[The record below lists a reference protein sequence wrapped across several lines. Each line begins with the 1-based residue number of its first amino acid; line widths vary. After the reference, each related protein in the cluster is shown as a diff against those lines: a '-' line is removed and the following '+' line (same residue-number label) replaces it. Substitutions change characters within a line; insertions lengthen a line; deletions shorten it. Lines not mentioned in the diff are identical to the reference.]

1 MLIKDCYQR
10 VFEGIKRQYNKEGC
24 GGKADFSYRVP
35 SDVSLERA
43 IEYTGHHIISSLYGT
58 PHYRYGRY
66 RNALDKVLKEEL
78 RFKPANRRIVGLD
91 LGCGPGLFSWVV
103 RDYMLKEYGSNDGDI
118 SLIGYDHAKNM
129 IRLADLFRERFP
141 MKINFAG
148 YFETEKIREAL
159 SRKDFLGDDVI
170 ITLGHVLI
178 QASSDGIRN
187 FAEIIQ
193 NLYQSHF
200 CILVAVDAL
209 YAGGGRSE
217 LLSSCKRLQDVLGE
231 CGVNI
236 ECVLEDYD
244 KGIWACV

>member
-1 MLIKDCYQR
+1 MLIRDYYEQAFNAIKSEHGEQPSSHVIPANISLEQAIGYTR
-10 VFEGIKRQYNKEGC
+10 RHVIEGVYNK
-24 GGKADFSYRVP
+24 R
-35 SDVSLERA
+35 
-43 IEYTGHHIISSLYGT
+43 
-58 PHYRYGRY
+58 HYRYDRY
-66 RNALDKVLKEEL
+66 RNALDKALKEKL
-78 RFKPANRRIVGLD
+78 RFRPVNRRIVNLD

-129 IRLADLFRERFP
+129 IRLADLFRERLS

-148 YFETEKIREAL
+148 YFETEKIRETL
-159 SRKDFLGDDVI
+159 GRKDFPGDDVI

-200 CILVAVDAL
+200 CILIAVDAL
-209 YAGGGRSE
+209 RIGGWGE
-217 LLSSCKRLQDVLGE
+217 LRPSCERLRADLGN

-236 ECVLEDYD
+236 ECVLDD
-244 KGIWACV
+244 SRNCIWACI